1 MIRLGF
7 GLSNAKANDYTE
19 DKWFVFNNT
28 KIKRKNLIPN
38 VAVFTIRPA
47 LLLSY
52 AFLAVKALANFTLL
66 NSRSLIFRLTL
77 FGWLHSTTLT
87 TYF

>member
-1 MIRLGF
+1 MTILKTNGSCSTT
-7 GLSNAKANDYTE
+7 LKSKE
-19 DKWFVFNNT
+19 
-28 KIKRKNLIPN
+28 NLIPN
-38 VAVFTIRPA
+38 VEVFTIRPA

-77 FGWLHSTTLT
+77 FDWIHSTTLT